1 MNRNDPPPAMRETA
15 PPGSEGGPNPAL
27 PDESPEDV
35 AHYDDAVIGRA
46 FRWSAS
52 LVVCLVMLGTVA
64 WLVWQREAPAPAP
77 VVTALAAPL
86 IPPTREAEVPGV
98 RFTDVT
104 TEAGIAFVH
113 ENGAYG
119 DKLLPETM
127 GGGVAFFDFNNN
139 GHQDLLFIN
148 SSRWPWQ
155 EDNQAPLPTALL
167 YRNDG
172 NGNFEDVTAGS
183 GLDVPLY
190 GMGVAVGDYNNDGW
204 VDVFITA
211 VGGNRLFRNEG
222 DGRFRDVTDEAGVGG
237 TPADWSTCAAWFDF
251 NNDGLLDLYVGNYV
265 RWSRDIDFE
274 VGFSLVGIGRAYGQ
288 PNNFEGAFP
297 YLFRNEGDGRF
308 TDVSAESGVQV
319 RNPATGVPMPK
330 SLGVV
335 PVDLDG
341 DGWMDLVV
349 ANDTVH
355 NLVFMNQHNGTFR
368 EIGPASGVAFDSYG
382 NTRGAMGID
391 AARFRNDDRLGIVI
405 GNFANE
411 MTALYVS
418 QQSPTHFLDEAITEG
433 IGPASRLLLTFGVFF
448 FDYDLDGWLDLL
460 AVNGHLEEEI
470 TKIQQ
475 SQTYAQPAQLFWNA
489 GTAGQSGFIVV
500 PPDKVGPDLHRPIVG
515 RGSAYADIDADGDL
529 DVIFTQVGGPAMLL
543 RNDQQTGN
551 HWLRVK
557 LVGTRSN
564 RDAIGARVTLRS
576 GDEQQLRMV
585 TPTRGYLSQSELPLT
600 FGLGSSDRVEELII
614 TWPLGTVQRV
624 QNPPINT
631 MLLIEEPTGLEIA
644 RAQTAPGDLLPR
656 TIP

>member
-1 MNRNDPPPAMRETA
+1 MVAANNQLPTIPPPDD
-15 PPGSEGGPNPAL
+15 S
-27 PDESPEDV
+27 DEV

-46 FRWSAS
+46 FRWSAGVLLGLIVLAGTIW
-52 LVVCLVMLGTVA
+52 LVVR
-64 WLVWQREAPAPAP
+64 REPPPAAP
-77 VVTALAAPL
+77 VMTVLAAPA
-86 IPPTREAEVPGV
+86 IPPTRQAEVPEA
-98 RFTDVT
+98 RFTDIT
-104 TEAGIAFVH
+104 TEAGIRFVH

-148 SSRWPWQ
+148 STQWPWHQ
-155 EDNQAPLPTALL
+155 GEERPPATPVL

-172 NGNFEDVTAGS
+172 HGNFEDVTAGS

-190 GMGVAVGDYNNDGW
+190 GMGVVVGDYDNDGW

-222 DGRFRDVTDEAGVGG
+222 DGRFRDVTEQAGVGG
-237 TPADWSTCAAWFDF
+237 TPADWSTCAAWFDY
-251 NNDGLLDLYVGNYV
+251 NNNGLLDLYVGNYV
-265 RWSRDIDFE
+265 RWSREIDFE
-274 VGFSLVGIGRAYGQ
+274 VAFSLVGIGRAYGQ

-297 YLFRNEGDGRF
+297 YLFRNEGDGTF
-308 TDVSAESGVQV
+308 TDVSAESGIQI

-335 PVDLDG
+335 PIDLDG

-355 NLVFMNQHNGTFR
+355 NLVFMNQRDGTFR

-391 AARFRNDDRLGIVI
+391 AAHFRNDDRLGIAI

-418 QQSPTHFLDEAITEG
+418 QNSPIQFLDEAITEG
-433 IGPASRLLLTFGVFF
+433 IGPASRLLLTFGIFF
-448 FDYDLDGWLDLL
+448 IDYDLDGWLDLL

-489 GTAGQSGFIVV
+489 GGAGLHGFIPV
-500 PPDKVGPDLHRPIVG
+500 PPDKAGPDLFHPIVG
-515 RGSAYADIDADGDL
+515 RGSAYADIDGDGDL
-529 DVIFTQVGGPAMLL
+529 DVVFTQIGGPPLLL
-543 RNDQQTGN
+543 RNDQQTGH

-557 LVGTRSN
+557 LVGTSSN
-564 RDAIGARVTLRS
+564 RDAIGARVALRA
-576 GDEQQLRMV
+576 GDLNQVRHVM
-585 TPTRGYLSQSELPLT
+585 PTRGYLSQSELPVT
-600 FGLGSSDRVEELII
+600 FGLGAADRVDELTI

-624 QNPPINT
+624 SNPPINT
-631 MLLIEEPTGLEIA
+631 LLVIEESHH
-644 RAQTAPGDLLPR
+644 
-656 TIP
+656 